1 VRDVLENDAFEDDPA
16 QTPILWY
23 LALRAADS
31 FFRQYGRWPGDFPIA
46 QDDLP
51 LLENESAMLAVD
63 EKLLVEFLKQQ
74 CEELGVAHLFTHITE
89 DAIDVVDDTEPPAAA
104 TFKLEAYARELVR
117 GGGCELHVISAFIGG
132 IASQEA
138 VKVITH
144 QYIPLN
150 NTYIFNGICSCG
162 STYEL

>member
-1 VRDVLENDAFEDDPA
+1 MRDVLENDSFEDDPA

-23 LALRAADS
+23 LALRAADV
-31 FFRQYGRWPGDFPIA
+31 FYGQNGRWPGDFPESQEEDSA
-46 QDDLP
+46 
-51 LLENESAMLAVD
+51 LLADE
-63 EKLLVEFLKQQ
+63 EKLLAGILKQQ
-74 CEELGVAHLFTHITE
+74 CEELGVAHLFSHIAE
-89 DAIDVVDDTEPPAAA
+89 DAMDAVDESESQANA

-117 GGGCELHVISAFIGG
+117 AGGCELHVISAFIGG
-132 IASQEA
+132 IAAQEA

-162 STYEL
+162 NTYEL